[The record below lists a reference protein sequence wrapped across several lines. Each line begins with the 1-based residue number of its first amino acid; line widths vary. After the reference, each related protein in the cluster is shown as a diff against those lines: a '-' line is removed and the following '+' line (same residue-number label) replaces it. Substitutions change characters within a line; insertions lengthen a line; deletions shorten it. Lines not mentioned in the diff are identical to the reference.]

1 MSKPKQH
8 NIMNNTKSRLKKILS
23 DIKDVLGTEELED
36 LEIALKKINDEFHDD
51 TSAEEFALHSEC
63 EAEICVATRLL
74 ADVYAA
80 EEAEWRAE
88 ELRERAWYSNRNFR

>member
-1 MSKPKQH
+1 
-8 NIMNNTKSRLKKILS
+8 
-23 DIKDVLGTEELED
+23 
-36 LEIALKKINDEFHDD
+36 
-51 TSAEEFALHSEC
+51 
-63 EAEICVATRLL
+63 L

>member
-1 MSKPKQH
+1 
-8 NIMNNTKSRLKKILS
+8 MNNTKSRLKVILS
-23 DIKDVLGTEELED
+23 DIKNVLGTEELED
-36 LEIALKKINDEFHDD
+36 LETALEKINEEFHDD

-80 EEAEWRAE
+80 ELAEWRADE
-88 ELRERAWYSNRNFR
+88 SREREWEENKHFR

>member
-1 MSKPKQH
+1 
-8 NIMNNTKSRLKKILS
+8 MNNTKSRLKKILS

-36 LEIALKKINDEFHDD
+36 LETALKKINDEFHDD

-63 EAEICVATRLL
+63 EAEICVAKKSL

>member
-1 MSKPKQH
+1 
-8 NIMNNTKSRLKKILS
+8 MNNTKSRLKKILS

-63 EAEICVATRLL
+63 EAEICVAKKSL

>member
-1 MSKPKQH
+1 
-8 NIMNNTKSRLKKILS
+8 MNNTKSRLKKILS

-36 LEIALKKINDEFHDD
+36 LEIALEKINDEFHDD

-63 EAEICVATRLL
+63 EAEICVAKNLL

>member
-1 MSKPKQH
+1 
-8 NIMNNTKSRLKKILS
+8 MNNTKSRLNAILL
-23 DIKDVLGTEELED
+23 DIKNVLGTDELED
-36 LEIALKKINDEFHDD
+36 LEIALEKINEEFHED

-80 EEAEWRAE
+80 EEAEWRADQA
-88 ELRERAWYSNRNFR
+88 REREWEENKHFR